1 MENLQIRFS
10 DNSVF
15 NLYLVMKMSSNLR
28 QALFLKFGVHGKNF
42 ALKDILSSLKFVTL
56 SARPL
61 VDVLETAE
69 E

>member
-1 MENLQIRFS
+1 
-10 DNSVF
+10 
-15 NLYLVMKMSSNLR
+15 MKMSSNLR

-61 VDVLETAE
+61 VDVLETVPKSE
-69 E
+69 KC